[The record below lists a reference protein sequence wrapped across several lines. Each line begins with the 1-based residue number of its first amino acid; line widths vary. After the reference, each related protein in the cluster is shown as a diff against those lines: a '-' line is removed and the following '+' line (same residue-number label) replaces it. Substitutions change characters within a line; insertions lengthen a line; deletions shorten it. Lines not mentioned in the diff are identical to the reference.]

1 MMDTVVQICMVDE
14 SQQYDCISQAAQT
27 AQRTHSSGD
36 RVRISYNPSAT
47 FEEDYTETSFHSS
60 DDSN

>member
-1 MMDTVVQICMVDE
+1 MVDE
-14 SQQYDCISQAAQT
+14 SQQYDSLEAYRKQPKQPKEHIPLEA
-27 AQRTHSSGD
+27 
-36 RVRISYNPSAT
+36 VLEYNSSAT